1 MANAI
6 NIEDFRRMAKRRLPK
21 VIYDYI
27 EGGSYDEVTLRANRA
42 DLDAIR
48 LKQRVL
54 VDVSKRSLATTVLGE
69 AFAMPLILGP
79 VGSLGTFARRGE
91 VAAACVAERLGI
103 NFCLS
108 TGSICSIEEV
118 RAASGKPFWFQLYIN
133 RDRPHA
139 DALVERAAAAGCP
152 VLMITIDSQ
161 IFAKREQ
168 SIRNGFTVPLRTT
181 PANVLD
187 MMCRFDW
194 LRDVAL
200 GPRLAYGNF
209 PGGRRN
215 FNPVLRMAVGGGQDD
230 TLSWKDIDHVRARW
244 QGKLLIKGIM
254 APEDALL
261 AIEHG
266 ADGIVVSNHGGR
278 QMDSASSTIAVL
290 PRIADAVKGRI
301 TVLFDSGVRRGQDVI
316 KALALGANAC
326 LLGRAYAYAMGAAG
340 EAGVEQAI
348 RILEGEMYSTLGF
361 LGLQSVR
368 EIDRGVIEP
377 SA

>member
-1 MANAI
+1 MFNPV
-6 NIEDFRRMAKRRLPK
+6 NIEDFRIKAKRRLPR

-27 EGGSYDEVTLRANRA
+27 EGGSFAELTLRANRA

-48 LKQRVL
+48 LRQRVL

-69 AFAMPLILGP
+69 ELAMPLLLGP
-79 VGSLGTFARRGE
+79 IGSLGAFSRRGE
-91 VAAACVAERLGI
+91 VAAARAAERLGI
-103 NFCLS
+103 NSCLS

-118 RAASGKPFWFQLYIN
+118 RAAREKPFWFQLYIN
-133 RDRPHA
+133 QDREHA
-139 DALVERAAAAGCP
+139 DTLIDRAAAAACP
-152 VLMITIDSQ
+152 VLMLTIDSQ

-187 MMCRFDW
+187 MMRRFDW

-230 TLSWKDIDHVRARW
+230 TLSWKDIDHARARW
-244 QGKLLIKGIM
+244 QGKLVIKGIM
-254 APEDALL
+254 SPEDALL
-261 AIEHG
+261 AMEHG

-278 QMDSASSTIAVL
+278 QMDSVSSTIAVL
-290 PRIADAVKGRI
+290 PRITDALKGRI

-316 KALALGANAC
+316 KALALGADAC
-326 LLGRAYAYAMGAAG
+326 LLGRAYAYALGAAG

-348 RILEGEMYSTLGF
+348 RILQTDMVSTLGF
-361 LGLQSVR
+361 LGLESVK
-368 EIDRGVIEP
+368 EIDRKVIDT
-377 SA
+377 SV

>member
-1 MANAI
+1 MSNAI
-6 NIEDFRRMAKRRLPK
+6 NIEDFRLMARRRLPK

-27 EGGSYDEVTLRANRA
+27 EGGSFAQLTLRANRA

-54 VDVSKRSLATTVLGE
+54 VDVSRRSLATTVLGE
-69 AFAMPLILGP
+69 ELSMPLILGP
-79 VGSLGTFARRGE
+79 VGSLGAFARRGE
-91 VAAACVAERLGI
+91 VGAARAAERTGI
-103 NFCLS
+103 QSCLS

-118 RAASGKPFWFQLYIN
+118 RAARTKPYWFQLYIN
-133 RDRPHA
+133 QNRAHA
-139 DALVERAAAAGCP
+139 DALVERAAAADCP

-181 PANVLD
+181 PGNVFD
-187 MMCRFDW
+187 MMRRFDW

-215 FNPVLRMAVGGGQDD
+215 FNPVLRMAVGGGQDH
-230 TLSWKDIDHVRARW
+230 TLNWKDIDHVRARW
-244 QGKLLIKGIM
+244 KGKLVIKGIM
-254 APEDALL
+254 AAEDALL

-278 QMDSASSTIAVL
+278 QMDSVASTIRVL
-290 PRIADAVKGRI
+290 PGIADAVKGRI
-301 TVLFDSGVRRGQDVI
+301 AVLFDSGVRRGQDVI
-316 KALALGANAC
+316 KALALGADAC

-340 EAGVEQAI
+340 EAGIEQAI
-348 RILEGEMYSTLGF
+348 KILETDMYSTLGF

-368 EIDRGVIEP
+368 DINRAAIDL
-377 SA
+377 